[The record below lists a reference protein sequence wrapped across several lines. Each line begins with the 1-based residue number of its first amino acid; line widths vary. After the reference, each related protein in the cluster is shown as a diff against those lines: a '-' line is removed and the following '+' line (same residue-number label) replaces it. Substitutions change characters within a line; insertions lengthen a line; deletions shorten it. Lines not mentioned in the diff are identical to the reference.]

1 MRPHIIAH
9 MEISLDG
16 RIAVSR
22 WRDAIPGLSL
32 DQILDT
38 YEDIH
43 RQLGGDAWIVGR
55 KTMAEIAEGSEG
67 FNGTGA
73 TFPRTTFKGAEVDG
87 KYAIAVD
94 PHGRVHWSRNTAN
107 GDAVIEVLTEQV
119 SDEYLEE
126 LRSLGISYLFAGAT
140 EISLDEM
147 LSKLRAEFGIER
159 LLLEGGG
166 GVNGTFLAHG
176 LVDELSLMIIPVLD
190 GFSGAPSVF
199 YHDAAASVPTG
210 MLLDTMERLEGGMIR
225 LKYRRHPDA
234 K

>member
-43 RQLGGDAWIVGR
+43 RQLDGDAWIVGR

-67 FNGTGA
+67 FKGTGA
-73 TFPRTTFKGAEVDG
+73 TFPRATFKGTHTDG

-94 PHGRVHWSRNTAN
+94 PHGRVHWSSTTAN
-107 GDAVIEVLTEQV
+107 GDAVIEVLTERV

-166 GVNGTFLAHG
+166 GINGIFLAQG
-176 LVDELSLMIIPVLD
+176 LVDELSLMIIPVLA

-199 YHDAAASVPTG
+199 YHDTA
-210 MLLDTMERLEGGMIR
+210 
-225 LKYRRHPDA
+225 
-234 K
+234 